1 MSAEQQSKWAQRHP
15 NLHGL
20 MDTLGAIGR
29 SAGDARAQFHGG
41 REEGLQEDA
50 ERIASDEEMA
60 KMEKILSQTRMESTN
75 SELEE
80 TKAALKTVKDEL
92 NEVNLLNSKLLYV
105 NRIFKASNLS
115 ESQKLRVVETLDKA
129 ECVKEAKLIYETI
142 KDSFTIANKKKSF
155 KRQTKSL
162 KEGLGMASK
171 PSGTTQSDVRK
182 EVISESN
189 DMVSRFQKL
198 ANIKINQ

>member
-1 MSAEQQSKWAQRHP
+1 M
-15 NLHGL
+15 
-20 MDTLGAIGR
+20 
-29 SAGDARAQFHGG
+29 
-41 REEGLQEDA
+41 
-50 ERIASDEEMA
+50 
-60 KMEKILSQTRMESTN
+60 
-75 SELEE
+75 
-80 TKAALKTVKDEL
+80 
-92 NEVNLLNSKLLYV
+92 LNSKLLYV